1 MSEPSM
7 SEPSKSEPVPDTRGD
22 AWRRLRL
29 IGAPRFTKA
38 NVLVTVLAVTL
49 GFALATQVQQTQGAG
64 LESLTQPELLRVLDD
79 VSQRSARL
87 DAQLAELQRNRDA
100 LRSGVDTS
108 AAALQQAQDQ
118 VDRLG
123 ILAGTV
129 PATGPGIAVSI
140 SDPDS
145 KVTAVYLLDIVQELR
160 NAGAE
165 VLQVGGVRVVASTFF
180 DDEGTAVYADNV
192 QVQRPLT
199 ILAIGDSATLSAAMS
214 IPGGVIDSV
223 SQRGAVAT
231 VSIRDHIEI
240 RAVHTL
246 VRPRFAKPV
255 PAANPAGSSTS

>member
-1 MSEPSM
+1 MTERAA
-7 SEPSKSEPVPDTRGD
+7 DTRGD
-22 AWRRLRL
+22 AWRRLRR
-29 IGAPRFTKA
+29 IGAPRLTKA

-49 GFALATQVQQTQGAG
+49 GFALATQVQQTQEAG

-87 DAQLAELQRNRDA
+87 DAQLGELQRNRDA

-129 PATGPGIAVSI
+129 PATGPGIALTI
-140 SDPDS
+140 SDPGS
-145 KVTAVYLLDIVQELR
+145 KVTAVHLLDIVQELR

-165 VLQVGGVRVVASTFF
+165 VIQVGGVRVVASTFF
-180 DDEGTAVYADNV
+180 DDEGTTVYADNAPV
-192 QVQRPLT
+192 ERPLT

-214 IPGGVIDSV
+214 IPGGVVDSV
-223 SQRGAVAT
+223 SQRGGVAT

-240 RAVHTL
+240 RALHT
-246 VRPRFAKPV
+246 VIPPRFATPV
-255 PAANPAGSSTS
+255 PAATATASPTP